1 MRFISRFK
9 SLLAIAVLVS
19 SFAAIAAE
27 PSSTPILRLDSGSHT
42 AQIRRIATNQAGRWL
57 VSASDDKTARVWD
70 TADGRLLTTLRI
82 PIGSGN
88 EGKLFAVALSPNGQT
103 VALGGWTGWDY
114 DGSTSIFLYDRASG
128 RLLRRLSGLPSTIFH
143 LAFSPDGRS
152 LAAMLSGKNGMRL
165 FSVADGQMIAEDR
178 NYGGDS
184 YFVDFSTDGR
194 LVTTSFDGL
203 LRLYRFDGQ
212 RLSLLAKRAAPG
224 GAQPMASRFSPDSN
238 RIAVG
243 FNDTPAVN
251 VLNTNDLAFEY
262 APDTE
267 GVSAGMVG
275 VAWSLDGQTLFAA
288 GLADQTFSG
297 VHHRY
302 IRRWT
307 RAGRGA
313 AVNWPVADQVIMDLV
328 PLSSGRLAF
337 GGADTTVGILDENG
351 SRLLFQTS
359 AVADFRDNQTGF
371 TLSYDGSKVGFG
383 YELYG
388 KSPVVFDSQSRAL
401 LAPDTPNLLPPVF
414 SSSDISVT
422 DWKYTFSPRLNG
434 TVLMLAPNEPSY
446 SFALLQNGA
455 GVVLGGGYGIRAY
468 DRYGNLRWQQPAPGP
483 VFAVNV
489 SQDGRW
495 VVAAYG
501 DGTIRWH
508 RASDGVEQLAFY
520 PHPDKKRWVMWTP
533 SGYYDASPGA
543 EDLIGWH
550 LNRGKDNAADF
561 FPASRF
567 RNQFNRPDVITK
579 VLDIGSET
587 EALRLAN
594 AEAGRKTQVASI
606 IQVLPP
612 VVEIVSPN
620 EGATVST
627 ASITL
632 KYSTRSPDDAPVTGL
647 RVRVNGM
654 AVTLPDARNLTVTT
668 TGKPAAAGAR
678 EITLPIPPQDSEI
691 QLFAENKNGVSTPA
705 TLRVTW
711 AGKKAA
717 PTEEDSRFKPKLYVL
732 SVGVSKYK
740 NPDYNLGLAA
750 KDATDFA
757 AVFQKQDGKLYGKV
771 TVHLLTDDK
780 ASKESVIEGLEWLK
794 SQVTSRDVGVMFIAG
809 HGMNDNT
816 GKYFFLPHN
825 ANPDKLMSTGVAQT
839 DIKDTLNSLAG
850 KAVFFVDTCHAGNA
864 LGSGKTRAIGGSTD
878 AFVNELASA
887 ENGVI
892 VFSSSTG
899 RQLSQEDPKWGNGAF
914 TKAVVEGLSGK
925 AEIGKSG
932 KVTHKGLDYYVS
944 ERVKELT
951 KGQQSPVSIA
961 PGGVTDFPIAVVGR

>member
-1 MRFISRFK
+1 MRFMSHLK
-9 SLLAIAVLVS
+9 SLC
-19 SFAAIAAE
+19 AIAALAASVAVYAGE
-27 PSSTPILRLDSGSHT
+27 PPTEPILRIDPGEHT
-42 AQIRRIATNQAGRWL
+42 AMIRRIATDEAGRYL
-57 VSASDDKTARVWD
+57 VTASDDKTARVWD
-70 TADGRLLTTLRI
+70 IADGRLLTTLRI
-82 PIGSGN
+82 PIGSSN
-88 EGKLFAVALSPNGQT
+88 EGKLNAVALSPDGQT

-114 DGSTSIFLYDRASG
+114 DGSASIFLFDRASG
-128 RLLRRLSGLPSTIFH
+128 RLLRRLTGLSNVVYH
-143 LAFSPDGRS
+143 LAFSSDGRW
-152 LAAMLSGKNGMRL
+152 LAATLAKNNGVRVFAVASGQL
-165 FSVADGQMIAEDR
+165 LAEDR
-178 NYGGDS
+178 DYADAS
-184 YFVDFSTDGR
+184 FSAHFSSGGR
-194 LVTTSFDGL
+194 LVTTSYDGL
-203 LRLYRFDGQ
+203 LRLYRFDGS
-212 RLSLLAKRAAPG
+212 RLTLLAKQAAPG
-224 GAQPMASRFSPDSN
+224 GKQPYAARFSPDGK

-243 FNDTPAVN
+243 FGDTPAVN
-251 VLNTNDLAFEY
+251 VLDSSDLSFSY
-262 APDTE
+262 APDTAE
-267 GVSAGMVG
+267 VNKSLGRIAWSRDGTTLFSAGI
-275 VAWSLDGQTLFAA
+275 A
-288 GLADQTFSG
+288 GTPGPKF
-297 VHHRY
+297 
-302 IRRWT
+302 IRRWLSGG
-307 RAGRGA
+307 AGA
-313 AVNWPVADQVIMDLV
+313 AQNWPVARGTIMDMVAL
-328 PLSSGRLAF
+328 PDGRLTF
-337 GGADTTVGILDENG
+337 GGAGPEWDVVNTEGTRHFFHAPI
-351 SRLLFQTS
+351 
-359 AVADFRDNQTGF
+359 VADFRDNHEGF
-371 TLSYDGSKVGFG
+371 TLSADGVQVRFG
-383 YELYG
+383 YEQYG
-388 KSPVVFDSQSRAL
+388 KSPTVFDSQSRAFL
-401 LAPDTPNLLPPVF
+401 LPDTTGLIPRT
-414 SSSDISVT
+414 ISASGLDVT
-422 DWKYTFSPRLNG
+422 DWKDELSPKLN
-434 TVLMLAPNEPSY
+434 
-446 SFALLQNGA
+446 
-455 GVVLGGGYGIRAY
+455 GVVLELQPSEKSQCLALMPGGEGFILGASWSLRAFG
-468 DRYGNLRWQQPAPGP
+468 RSGAERWKRPTPSQ
-483 VFAVNV
+483 VWAVNV

-508 RASDGVEQLAFY
+508 RASDGAEQLAFY
-520 PHPDKKRWVMWTP
+520 PHPDKKRWVMWTS

-550 LNRGKDNAADF
+550 VNRGKDQAADF

-567 RNQFNRPDVITK
+567 RGQFYRPDVPSKI
-579 VLDIGSET
+579 LDTQDESI
-587 EALRLAN
+587 ALRLAN
-594 AEAGRKTQVASI
+594 TEAGRKTQMQSI
-606 IQVLPP
+606 VQVLPP

-620 EGATVST
+620 EGASVST

-632 KYSTRSPDDAPVTGL
+632 KYSTRAPNDAPVTGL
-647 RVRVNGM
+647 RARINGL
-654 AVTLPDARNLTVTT
+654 AVTLHEARNLVVAS
-668 TGKPAAAGAR
+668 TGGPAGESAAAGVR

-717 PTEEDSRFKPKLYVL
+717 PVEEDKRFKPKLYVL
-732 SVGVSKYK
+732 AVGVSKYK

-839 DIKDTLNSLAG
+839 DIKDTLNTLAG

-932 KVTHKGLDYYVS
+932 KVTHKGLDYYVT

-961 PGGVTDFPIAVVGR
+961 PGGITDFPIAVVGK

>member
-1 MRFISRFK
+1 MHFISCFK
-9 SLLAIAVLVS
+9 FLCAIAMLVS
-19 SFAAIAAE
+19 STAAIAAE
-27 PSSTPILRLDSGSHT
+27 PPTEPILRIDPGEHT
-42 AQIRRIATNQAGRWL
+42 AMIRRIATDDAGRYL
-57 VSASDDKTARVWD
+57 VTASDDKTARVWSI
-70 TADGRLLTTLRI
+70 TDGRLLTTLRI
-82 PIGSGN
+82 PIGSGY
-88 EGKLFAVALSPNGQT
+88 EGKLNAAALSPDGQT
-103 VALGGWTGWDY
+103 VALGGWTQFNQGTNVVAHEGMFIY
-114 DGSTSIFLYDRASG
+114 LFDRASG
-128 RLLRRLSGLPSTIFH
+128 RMMRRLPGLPNPILH
-143 LAFSPDGRS
+143 LTFSPDGRY
-152 LAAMLSGKNGMRL
+152 LAATLGGSNGVRVFATASGQL
-165 FSVADGQMIAEDR
+165 LAEDR
-178 NYGGDS
+178 DYGAGS
-184 YFVDFSTDGR
+184 YSAHFSNDGR
-194 LVTTSFDGL
+194 LLTASYDGL
-203 LRLYRFDGQ
+203 LRLYRFDGN
-212 RLSLLAKRAAPG
+212 RLTLLAKQSAPG
-224 GAQPMASRFSPDSN
+224 GKQPYAARFSPDGA

-243 FNDTPAVN
+243 FGDTPAVN
-251 VLNTNDLAFEY
+251 VLDSRDLSFSY
-262 APDTE
+262 APDTAE
-267 GVSAGMVG
+267 VNKSLGRI
-275 VAWSLDGQTLFAA
+275 AWSRDGTTLFAA
-288 GLADQTFSG
+288 GIAGTPGPKF
-297 VHHRY
+297 
-302 IRRWT
+302 IRRWLSSGT
-307 RAGRGA
+307 GTAQD
-313 AVNWPVADQVIMDLV
+313 WPVARGTIMDMVAL
-328 PLSSGRLAF
+328 PDGRLTF
-337 GGADTTVGILDENG
+337 GSADPAWDVVNTQGARQSFHSPV
-351 SRLLFQTS
+351 
-359 AVADFRDNQTGF
+359 VADFRSNHEGF
-371 TLSYDGSKVGFG
+371 TLSFDGAKVRFG
-383 YELYG
+383 YEQFG
-388 KSPVVFDSQSRAL
+388 KSPAVFDSQSRTFL
-401 LAPDTPNLLPPVF
+401 PPDTTGLIPQTISASGLDVTGWKDEFLP
-414 SSSDISVT
+414 
-422 DWKYTFSPRLNG
+422 KLNG
-434 TVLMLAPNEPSY
+434 TVLKLDLNEKSHSLAMLPGGEG
-446 SFALLQNGA
+446 FMLGA
-455 GVVLGGGYGIRAY
+455 
-468 DRYGNLRWQQPAPGP
+468 DWNLRAFDRSGAERWKRPAPSQ
-483 VFAVNV
+483 VWAVNV

-501 DGTIRWH
+501 DGTLRWH
-508 RASDGVEQLAFY
+508 RSTDGAEQLAFY
-520 PHPDKKRWVMWTP
+520 PHPDKKRWVLWTP
-533 SGYYDASPGA
+533 SGYYDTSPGA

-550 LNRGKDNAADF
+550 LNRGKDQAADF

-567 RNQFNRPDVITK
+567 RNQFNRPDVLAK
-579 VLDIGSET
+579 VLETRDET
-587 EALRLAN
+587 EAVRLAN
-594 AEAGRKTQVASI
+594 AEAGRKMQVQSI
-606 IQVLPP
+606 VQVLPP

-620 EGATVST
+620 EGVAVST

-647 RVRVNGM
+647 RVRVNGL
-654 AVTLPDARNLTVTT
+654 AVTLPDARNLTVTA
-668 TGKPAAAGAR
+668 TGGSAAGTR

-711 AGKKAA
+711 AGKKVAV
-717 PTEEDSRFKPKLYVL
+717 EEDSRFKPKLYVL
-732 SVGVSKYK
+732 AVGVSKYK

-794 SQVTSRDVGVMFIAG
+794 SQVTSRDVGVMFVAG

-932 KVTHKGLDYYVS
+932 KVTHKGLDYYVT

-961 PGGVTDFPIAVVGR
+961 PGGITDFPIAVVGK